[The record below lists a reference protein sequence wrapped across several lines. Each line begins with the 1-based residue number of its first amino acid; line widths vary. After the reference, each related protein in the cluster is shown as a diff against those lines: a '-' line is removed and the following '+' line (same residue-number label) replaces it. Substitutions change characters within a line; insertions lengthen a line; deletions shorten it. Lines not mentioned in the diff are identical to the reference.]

1 MDRRKRQRGRLFY
14 QGRMLS
20 LTHPILR
27 EHVSTYASTWRIPP
41 QVFISRKLTSE
52 PFQERREEERSINGA
67 RNIRPALRHSGF
79 SGSRR
84 FIRIRLDQRRID
96 ARGSRFIYSKANK

>member
-1 MDRRKRQRGRLFY
+1 MDRKKTRRGQLFY

-20 LTHPILR
+20 LTHPVLR
-27 EHVSTYASTWRIPP
+27 EHVSTYASTWIPP
-41 QVFISRKLTSE
+41 QVFIWRKLTSE